1 MVSKSALKTLFSCFY
16 TPGTVSPDRTDGCV
30 LYFYLRLQSAH
41 DLQNT
46 LTKLYQKPELD
57 EFVSCKWISFRVE
70 TTTKT
75 DAKST
80 KFMGELEKDEDSSM
94 PPLTDE
100 PMPALADFDNNSS
113 NDDDEKQR
121 S

>member
-1 MVSKSALKTLFSCFY
+1 MDAYCISICGY
-16 TPGTVSPDRTDGCV
+16 N
-30 LYFYLRLQSAH
+30 SAH

-57 EFVSCKWISFRVE
+57 EFVSCKWISVRVE
-70 TTTKT
+70 TITKT
-75 DAKST
+75 DAKPR
-80 KFMGELEKDEDSSM
+80 KFMGELDNDEDSM
-94 PPLTDE
+94 PPLADQH
-100 PMPALADFDNNSS
+100 MPALADFDNNSS

>member
-1 MVSKSALKTLFSCFY
+1 MDAYCISICGY
-16 TPGTVSPDRTDGCV
+16 N
-30 LYFYLRLQSAH
+30 SAH

-121 S
+121 SWTSVCTPQNGRYLSMDS

>member
-1 MVSKSALKTLFSCFY
+1 MDAYCISICGY
-16 TPGTVSPDRTDGCV
+16 N
-30 LYFYLRLQSAH
+30 SAH

-80 KFMGELEKDEDSSM
+80 KFMGELEKDEDSSCSM